1 MSQKFKQIEQRLSKK
16 KQEYEKVERQEKLL
30 AEKKQALELDIKLLE
45 AERTT
50 ALYTEYNLT
59 FEQIKQLV
67 EKERRQSG
75 GEVHVS
81 SAE

>member
-1 MSQKFKQIEQRLSKK
+1 MNNAYQKK